1 MRTRSHLHTDTEV
14 HRSTQS
20 PTHSPNESSL
30 RTCGEAVC
38 CDSAALRFWLT
49 GHTTHG
55 ISLSPHHTLTLT
67 QMLAQLWATRSHRAS
82 AQFFPLA
89 ESSLA
94 GGTHCKETYAST
106 ARGKFWTFRGL
117 QLGVPLKW
125 ETHEGLLNSSQES
138 YQRTKFDPNG
148 TLYSSSGEVNFGCV
162 RVRREGVRG
171 LFREQRERLW
181 DIQGSPPRG

>member
-55 ISLSPHHTLTLT
+55 RGRRALSPPHPHPHTIAV
-67 QMLAQLWATRSHRAS
+67 AQLWATRSHRAS

-117 QLGVPLKW
+117 QLGVDLKW
-125 ETHEGLLNSSQES
+125 ETHKGLLNSPQES

-148 TLYSSSGEVNFGCV
+148 PL
-162 RVRREGVRG
+162 
-171 LFREQRERLW
+171 
-181 DIQGSPPRG
+181 